1 MAMDNGISRDVE
13 RHHGAL
19 FEAVAA
25 ARPLVIGR

>member
-13 RHHGAL
+13 RHHRAVS
-19 FEAVAA
+19 EAVAA